1 MTTDLEITLRY
12 DRKLIG
18 MLLLEAEQHVNRII
32 SFTDTP
38 SGSST

>member
-1 MTTDLEITLRY
+1 MTTDLEITLQY

-18 MLLLEAEQHVNRII
+18 MLLLEAEHVNRII

-38 SGSST
+38 SRSST